1 MKFIRIIKGLY
12 TPSEKRACNS
22 AYACRDDKVLVVTK
36 NRTLPGVDPGFS
48 EGGGGGLT
56 TARGNGVC
64 PLPRKAEKFLPLLFV
79 TKN

>member
-1 MKFIRIIKGLY
+1 MSAKLFAYLGGVEEMEEMKYARCKSPTDVVVYSARGGSRIF
-12 TPSEKRACNS
+12 R
-22 AYACRDDKVLVVTK
+22 R
-36 NRTLPGVDPGFS
+36 
-48 EGGGGGLT
+48 GGLT